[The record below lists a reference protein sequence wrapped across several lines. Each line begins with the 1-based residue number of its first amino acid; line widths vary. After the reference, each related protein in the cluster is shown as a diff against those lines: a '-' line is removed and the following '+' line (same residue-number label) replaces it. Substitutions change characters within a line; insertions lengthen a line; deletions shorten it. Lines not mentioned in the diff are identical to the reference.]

1 VGLLLCSYRTITVPV
16 FENPSEAF
24 GGLAVVWL
32 QDHNCV
38 CLKILQRLL
47 VGLLLCS
54 YRTIT
59 VPVFENPAEAFGG
72 LAVVWLQDHNC
83 TC

>member
-1 VGLLLCSYRTITVPV
+1 VWLQDHNCTCLKILQRLLVGLLLCSYRTITVPV

-32 QDHNCV
+32 QDHNC
-38 CLKILQRLL
+38 
-47 VGLLLCS
+47 
-54 YRTIT
+54 
-59 VPVFENPAEAFGG
+59 
-72 LAVVWLQDHNC
+72 